1 MSSQIQTQ
9 PQPQPQQSSIILNK
23 PQPGAFIPTQS
34 TTTTTTT
41 TTMTMS
47 PRQYDIEPTYTPPSN
62 DQPTITNEQQPQI
75 VQQTKTSKKS
85 NSASRRV
92 NPGSKQPQLEIPIGW
107 TRTIESEP
115 SQQQHQQLIVV
126 YTSPSGVQLRSY
138 QEVRAYLLCENTC
151 KCGLQC
157 PLNIYTT
164 FNFNSSLAALPQKSL
179 SDKTRQNAPP
189 INGYI
194 IYIYIYIITIL
205 SIEIPC

>member
-1 MSSQIQTQ
+1 MSSQNQTQ
-9 PQPQPQQSSIILNK
+9 PQPQPQQQPQSSIILNK

-34 TTTTTTT
+34 TTTTTT
-41 TTMTMS
+41 MTMS
-47 PRQYDIEPTYTPPSN
+47 PHQYDIEPTNTPPSN
-62 DQPTITNEQQPQI
+62 DQATITNEQPQAI
-75 VQQTKTSKKS
+75 QQSKSTTTSKKS
-85 NSASRRV
+85 NNASRRV

-115 SQQQHQQLIVV
+115 SQQQQQQLIVV

-164 FNFNSSLAALPQKSL
+164 FNFNSSFAALSQKSL

-194 IYIYIYIITIL
+194 IYIITIL
-205 SIEIPC
+205 SIMKHF

>member
-1 MSSQIQTQ
+1 MSSQNQTQ
-9 PQPQPQQSSIILNK
+9 PQPQPQPQPQQPQQSSIILNK

-34 TTTTTTT
+34 TTTTM

-47 PRQYDIEPTYTPPSN
+47 PHQYDIEPTNTPPLN

-115 SQQQHQQLIVV
+115 SQQQQQQLIVV

-164 FNFNSSLAALPQKSL
+164 FNFNSSLAALSQKSL
-179 SDKTRQNAPP
+179 SDKSRQNAPP
-189 INGYI
+189 INGYV
-194 IYIYIYIITIL
+194 IY
-205 SIEIPC
+205 SI

>member
-1 MSSQIQTQ
+1 MSSQNQTQ
-9 PQPQPQQSSIILNK
+9 PQPQQQPQSSIILNK
-23 PQPGAFIPTQS
+23 PQPGAFIPSQS
-34 TTTTTTT
+34 TTTTTMT
-41 TTMTMS
+41 TMS
-47 PRQYDIEPTYTPPSN
+47 PHQYDIEPTNTPPSN
-62 DQPTITNEQQPQI
+62 DQPTITNEQPQI
-75 VQQTKTSKKS
+75 VQQSKSTTSKKS

-115 SQQQHQQLIVV
+115 SQQQQQQLIVV
-126 YTSPSGVQLRSY
+126 YTSPSGVQLRSF

-194 IYIYIYIITIL
+194 IYIITIL
-205 SIEIPC
+205 SIMKQC